1 MVGAPPALP
10 LEAPLDAK
18 VIGMADRGYPPAGV
32 SDPKRPWPCRRR
44 RYIWCAESD
53 CGGGEQFR
61 AGQSLARGDSRV

>member
-32 SDPKRPWPCRRR
+32 SDPKRP
-44 RYIWCAESD
+44 
-53 CGGGEQFR
+53 
-61 AGQSLARGDSRV
+61 